1 MRALKFLLFF
11 GFLMMLPMFNVQAQG
26 ATITPS
32 PEIVFITPDPGQALQ
47 GTVLIVV
54 ETNYA
59 TAAHIK
65 LSFSYNNDHRDSWFL
80 IQEVQNDNQQELSFA
95 WDTTTITDG
104 EYILRL
110 NVITDNDEHIAYVP
124 GLRVRNYSAVETNT
138 PVPTST
144 PAPQDTLAPTAT
156 STRTV
161 TSVPPTATM
170 LPPNPAQ
177 ITPNDIGNSIIKGIL
192 ISLGVLAIFGTYH
205 FIRGRRNKK
214 D

>member
-1 MRALKFLLFF
+1 MRVLKFLLFV
-11 GFLMMLPMFNVQAQG
+11 GTLMMQPVFIVHAQG

-54 ETNYA
+54 ETTYG
-59 TAAHIK
+59 TAANIK
-65 LSFSYNNDHRDSWFL
+65 LSFSYNNDPRESWFL
-80 IQEVQNDNQQELSFA
+80 IQEVQNDDQQELSFA

-110 NVITDNDEHIAYVP
+110 LVTTDDGEHIAYVP
-124 GLRVRNYSAVETNT
+124 DLRVRNYSAVESNT

-161 TSVPPTATM
+161 TPVPPTATM

-177 ITPNDIGNSIIKGIL
+177 ITPSDIGNSIIKGIL
-192 ISLGVLAIFGTYH
+192 ISLGVLAIFGTYQ
-205 FIRGRRNKK
+205 FIRGRRRKK